1 MSDNKELERLVAGVS
16 EYEAKAAVKTKKNKI
31 VLIVFLVVFIPLYL
45 YLRLFNTTFEVTER
59 SDENCIKVKYSTA
72 WCIKFPAQFEGKNI
86 DCVENEDFEK
96 VAPYVRVVDIE
107 DGIEEIAGLGSSST
121 LMKVKIPASV
131 WNICHSTFV
140 ADKNLKWVDFAKEY
154 EKLYIGDYAFAG
166 TAITDLVLPEGC
178 KDILDY
184 VFFDCKQLKSA
195 SIPDSVELFGTG
207 IFSGC
212 TKLQSVNMQGCTVD
226 RIHPYMFEDCKKL
239 KTVDWPEN
247 LAFVPP
253 TALENSGLWKGS
265 VSELNLPATTYF
277 AMTKDDVMLD
287 EAKELAYAV
296 TVDDY
301 DKEVVENMQQA
312 TEPNVIW
319 LEGVKYTL
327 PMYCNRFESLGN
339 WELGKKVADGK
350 YVMKNTVSGATIE
363 VWVEDD
369 YKITGVRVESSEC
382 DFILPGGINSYRIGY
397 NRACKLAWDNGVK
410 DLDSVLTFKIGDD
423 EAYLSISM
431 NHDRGFV
438 ESASYEVNVK

>member
-1 MSDNKELERLVAGVS
+1 MSDNRELERLVAGVS
-16 EYEAKAAVKTKKNKI
+16 EYEAKAAARAKKNKI

-72 WCIKFPAQFEGKNI
+72 WCIKFPAQFEGKTI
-86 DCVENEDFEK
+86 DCVKNENFGK
-96 VAPYVRVVDIE
+96 VAPYVRSVDIE
-107 DGIEEIAGLGSSST
+107 DGIEKIDCLRSST

-131 WNICHSTFV
+131 WHIVSFTFG
-140 ADKNLKWVDFAKEY
+140 DNRSLKDVEFANGC
-154 EKLYIGDYAFAG
+154 EKLYIGAGAFEG
-166 TAITDLVLPEGC
+166 TAIRELVLPDGC
-178 KDILDY
+178 KDIADY
-184 VFFDCKQLKSA
+184 AFSDCKQLKSA
-195 SIPDSVELFGTG
+195 GIPDSVELFGRG

-226 RIHPYMFEDCKKL
+226 RIHPYMFEDCKSL
-239 KTVDWPEN
+239 KYVEWPAN

-265 VSELNLPATTYF
+265 VSELNLPVTTYF

-301 DKEVVENMQQA
+301 DKEVVENLQQA

-339 WELGKKVADGK
+339 WEMGKKIADGK
-350 YVMKNTVSGATIE
+350 YVMNNTVSGATLE
-363 VWVEDD
+363 VWIEDD

-382 DFILPGGINSYRIGY
+382 DYILPGGLNSYRIGY

-410 DLDSVLTFKIGDD
+410 ELDSVMSFKIGEN
-423 EAYLSISM
+423 EAYISISM
-431 NHDRGFV
+431 NHDRGFI
-438 ESASYEVNVK
+438 ESASYQVNVK

>member
-16 EYEAKAAVKTKKNKI
+16 EYEAKAAAKAKKNKI
-31 VLIVFLVVFIPLYL
+31 MLIVFLVVFIPLYL

-59 SDENCIKVKYSTA
+59 SDENYIEVKYSTA

-96 VAPYVRVVDIE
+96 VAPYVRSVDIE
-107 DGIEEIAGLGSSST
+107 DGIEKIDGLRSST
-121 LMKVKIPASV
+121 LIKVKIPASV
-131 WNICHSTFV
+131 WHIVNSTFK
-140 ADKNLKWVDFAKEY
+140 DNMSLKDVEFASGCE
-154 EKLYIGDYAFAG
+154 ELYIGESAFEG
-166 TAITDLVLPEGC
+166 TAIKELVLPEGC
-178 KDILDY
+178 KDIY
-184 VFFDCKQLKSA
+184 SYAFSDCKQLKSA
-195 SIPDSVELFGTG
+195 GIPDSVELFGTG

-350 YVMKNTVSGATIE
+350 YVMNNTVSGATIE
-363 VWVEDD
+363 AWIEDD
-369 YKITGVRVESSEC
+369 YKITGVCVESSEC

-423 EAYLSISM
+423 EAYLSISV